1 MLPAHEPLK
10 PLVGSGGLKG
20 TGEMPSSPDNPAAG
34 HCPLGGPGQIYEEDT
49 YSLRLSASGFMS
61 PEGPG
66 DRFRRSGSRV
76 GTGSFV
82 IEITPFS
89 GKNVRSFL
97 SPDGIQHP
105 KGYARLLGSGGGEG
119 ASALPV
125 IQLVRRKVGPGRGP
139 EARGREEIRKT
150 PLSLGAANL
159 VGVKREEKKKK
170 NPGSVSKQQA
180 VP

>member
-1 MLPAHEPLK
+1 M
-10 PLVGSGGLKG
+10 LVGKTRADL
-20 TGEMPSSPDNPAAG
+20 EN
-34 HCPLGGPGQIYEEDT
+34 T

-66 DRFRRSGSRV
+66 RQIAALRLPV

-89 GKNVRSFL
+89 GKNVQPFL

-105 KGYARLLGSGGGEG
+105 KGYARLLGSGGEEG

-125 IQLVRRKVGPGRGP
+125 IQLVRRKVGPGRGR

-150 PLSLGAANL
+150 PLSLGTANL
-159 VGVKREEKKKK
+159 VGVKKEEKK
-170 NPGSVSKQQA
+170 NILDL
-180 VP
+180 